1 MQDRTNTFLCQY
13 DKASE
18 EGYHICLSFDSIP
31 AAKAAARELLAFL
44 GEDRNV
50 PVSAPSEAPTRK
62 SCEEVTEG
70 DDPLTQAQKSEVEF
84 SDILRVYRATH
95 GYSQR
100 KLAEILGTTQ
110 SSICHWENGT
120 LVPHA
125 GTQQAIRNKLESG
138 EFNV

>member
-18 EGYHICLSFDSIP
+18 EGYHICLSFNSIP

-50 PVSAPSEAPTRK
+50 PVSAPSEAPPHK
-62 SCEEVTEG
+62 SCEEVSEEA
-70 DDPLTQAQKSEVEF
+70 DPLTKFQNEAKPF
-84 SDILRVYRATH
+84 SDLLRDYRAEH
-95 GYSQR
+95 KYSR
-100 KLAEILGTTQ
+100 REMAKLLGVSTG
-110 SSICHWENGT
+110 SVANWEFGT
-120 LVPHA
+120 YTPTK
-125 GTQQAIRNKLESG
+125 GTERAVRLKLERG